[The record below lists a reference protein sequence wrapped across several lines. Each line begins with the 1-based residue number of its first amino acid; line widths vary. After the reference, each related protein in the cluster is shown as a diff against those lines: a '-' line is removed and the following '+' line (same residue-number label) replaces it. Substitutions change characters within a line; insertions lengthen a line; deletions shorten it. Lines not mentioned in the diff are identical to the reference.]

1 MKVKTNKNITG
12 ILKWGEREFLQTKQ
26 FGYGDVDTYIVPV
39 EGKIDK
45 VKIRTALDKKKPRQS
60 SYGKMRWFTGHA
72 VLDERDL
79 GFKKTDKKNT
89 VTVEMHYGIAD

>member
-12 ILKWGEREFLQTKQ
+12 ILKWGERDLIQMNQ
-26 FGYGDVDTYIVPV
+26 FGHGEVDVYVVPV

-45 VKIRTALDKKKPRQS
+45 LKIRRALDKKKPRQS
-60 SYGKMRWFTGHA
+60 SFGNMRWFTGHA
-72 VLDERDL
+72 VLEEGDL